1 MSRSPGS
8 WQNGGGKKD
17 FFCCIPDVGVKTG
30 FWRDI
35 NGWVYF
41 DDSAVF
47 VFLILMVFLIFSLKG
62 KPAMYLTAITATLSA
77 WFIGLVLDANIDF
90 KPAGFLNLRVLFPI
104 LAMGLC
110 ILNAVSKKSD

>member
-1 MSRSPGS
+1 M
-8 WQNGGGKKD
+8 D
-17 FFCCIPDVGVKTG
+17 G
-30 FWRDI
+30 FI
-35 NGWVYF
+35 F
-41 DDSAVF
+41 TILLFF

-62 KPAMYLTAITATLSA
+62 KPAMYLTAISA

>member
-1 MSRSPGS
+1 M
-8 WQNGGGKKD
+8 D
-17 FFCCIPDVGVKTG
+17 G
-30 FWRDI
+30 FI
-35 NGWVYF
+35 F
-41 DDSAVF
+41 TILLFF

-77 WFIGLVLDANIDF
+77 CLSDWFWMQILNF
-90 KPAGFLNLRVLFPI
+90 MPAGFLNLRVLFPI

>member
-17 FFCCIPDVGVKTG
+17 FFCCIPDVGVETG

-41 DDSAVF
+41 YDSAVF

>member
-1 MSRSPGS
+1 ME
-8 WQNGGGKKD
+8 NGRGKKN

-41 DDSAVF
+41 YDSAVF
-47 VFLILMVFLIFSLKG
+47 CVSYTHGILFFSLKG